1 MLTLNEKLNVIADL
15 EAEKLSEELIES
27 IVEQLENPEPTGKR
41 YSSIKELMADLEND
55 EE

>member
-1 MLTLNEKLNVIADL
+1 MLTLNEKLEVIADL

-27 IVEQLENPEPTGKR
+27 IVEQLENPEPIEKR
-41 YSSIKELMADLEND
+41 YNSFKDLLADLTND

>member
-27 IVEQLENPEPTGKR
+27 IVEQLENPEPLGKR
-41 YSSIKELMADLEND
+41 YKTFTELVEDLDND
-55 EE
+55 ED